1 MIFSR
6 ISKVAWWVSNFF
18 PKKLIFRIFCDQVLK
33 WKFPSFDGHLEKN
46 IFSWKTF
53 LQNFARFRTFPSL
66 SPPTQ
71 CVGDSNYE
79 HWANFTRQIY
89 CGQFFFEIWKNTLFR
104 NKVWSLPW
112 RLKPIKVRCTSL
124 TGWHYSVKR
133 GKYQSYFYA
142 NRIVFQWK
150 I

>member
-79 HWANFTRQIY
+79 SL
-89 CGQFFFEIWKNTLFR
+89 GQFYTPNLLWPKIFFF
-104 NKVWSLPW
+104 
-112 RLKPIKVRCTSL
+112 LKFEKIHCFGIKFEVYHK
-124 TGWHYSVKR
+124 GW
-133 GKYQSYFYA
+133 
-142 NRIVFQWK
+142 NRSKFGVPAWQGDTTA
-150 I
+150 